1 MRRVPTPART
11 TLLDGAPPTPAGG
24 AIPASAAPPQ
34 PSPGTPR
41 PPGTRSTWPGTGP
54 GGGRPGKGANA
65 HDGVAERTAAQ
76 GATASAWTGTGAPR
90 RTTAMWSAQSRRRSC
105 RGRPMPR
112 DLWQTRQVVARTRV
126 MEDSGRQRAGAP
138 PRTRT
143 KWDAPYLR
151 GPRRGRQARQAS
163 CETRQALRVM
173 TRKAATTING
183 RQRAGAPPR
192 TTTEGGARSR
202 RAPRRGRRA
211 RQVLP
216 ETMPV
221 RRVMTGKRATE
232 NTSADGSAA
241 GDDGERARSVSSRA
255 SSAEGF
261 IGDDAGVASSDTEES
276 HEERWTSAEE

>member
-11 TLLDGAPPTPAGG
+11 TLLDGAPPTPAGR

-41 PPGTRSTWPGTGP
+41 PPGTRSIWPGTGP
-54 GGGRPGKGANA
+54 GGGRTGKGANA
-65 HDGVAERTAAQ
+65 LACVAEQTAAQ
-76 GATASAWTGTGAPR
+76 GATAAAWTGTGAPR
-90 RTTAMWSAQSRRRSC
+90 RTTAMWSSRLRRRSC

-112 DLWQTRQVVARTRV
+112 DLWRTRQVVARTRV
-126 MEDSGRQRAGAP
+126 VEDSGRQQAGAP

-173 TRKAATTING
+173 TRKTATTING
-183 RQRAGAPPR
+183 RQRAGAPR
-192 TTTEGGARSR
+192 RKTEGLSR
-202 RAPRRGRRA
+202 YLRAPRRGRRA

-261 IGDDAGVASSDTEES
+261 SGDDAGVASSDTEES
-276 HEERWTSAEE
+276 HEERRTSAEE